1 MSTPLAHALAQ
12 AGSGVDV
19 ESVTRPLLAALQELT
34 GLSSTYLT
42 TIDVDRG
49 VQTIEFAL
57 NSGDIEIAEGLE
69 VEWSD
74 SLCKRA
80 LESGRLC
87 TDNVADVW
95 GDSAAAAELG
105 IQTYASAAVA
115 MPDGEVVGTLCGASG
130 ERVPVGEQVANVLRV
145 FSRIIAD
152 ALIREGRRTSAEA
165 RAQQAEARLRE
176 RAEFL
181 AVAEHQLKTPLTVI
195 SGWSRMLQRPD
206 LQPEMVTRGVD
217 TIYGTAQRLTED
229 IERLL
234 REAKAEVMTS
244 NLELVET
251 DLAALVATITEA
263 WSGASHEHPVTA
275 ISSGPVPAVVDVSA
289 VRIVLEH
296 LIENA
301 IKYSPRGGPITVT
314 TTAADGRAEVAV
326 RDHGLGLPDGVD
338 VFAPFQQGDASSAGA
353 GLGLHIVRSLV
364 TAMGGQVAAAACS
377 PGTQFTV
384 SLPGIAPV
392 PG

>member
-1 MSTPLAHALAQ
+1 MSTTLAEALAD

-19 ESVTRPLLAALQELT
+19 ESVTRPLLSALQELT

-42 TIDVDRG
+42 AVDLERG
-49 VQTIEFAL
+49 VQTITFAL
-57 NSGDIEIAEGLE
+57 NTGDIAIAEGLE

-87 TDNVADVW
+87 TNNVPDVW

-130 ERVPVGEQVANVLRV
+130 DCLPVDEQVANVLQV

-152 ALIREGRRTSAEA
+152 ALTRERRRQSAEE
-165 RAQQAEARLRE
+165 RALHAEERIRA

-181 AVAEHQLKTPLTVI
+181 AVAEHQLKTPITII

-206 LQPEMVTRGVD
+206 LQPEMVTRGID
-217 TIYGTAQRLTED
+217 TIYDTAQRLTAD

-234 REAKAEVMTS
+234 QEAKAEVMTS
-244 NLELVET
+244 NL
-251 DLAALVATITEA
+251 DLAEADLSTLVADITDS
-263 WSGASHEHPVTA
+263 WSGASDQHGLTFE
-275 ISSGPVPAVVDVSA
+275 SGGHVSAVVDVSA
-289 VRIVLEH
+289 MRIVLEH

-301 IKYSPRGGPITVT
+301 IKYSPAGGAVTITV
-314 TTAADGRAEVAV
+314 AAAGDGRASVAV
-326 RDHGLGLPDGVD
+326 RDEGVGLPEGID
-338 VFAPFQQGDASSAGA
+338 VFAPFQQGDANSAGA

-364 TAMGGQVAAAACS
+364 TAMGGEITAERCS
-377 PGTQFTV
+377 PGTKFRV
-384 SLPGIAPV
+384 LLPAGAPA
-392 PG
+392 P